1 MVERVEAVAQRVEE
15 LLAAA
20 EEEAMGRGRM
30 RMRQR
35 QREWW
40 QERQTTF
47 ALSTRIE
54 DLLRKQAHPRCMPRQ
69 GGGGEGA

>member
-1 MVERVEAVAQRVEE
+1 MVAALQGARAAAVEG
-15 LLAAA
+15 LLA
-20 EEEAMGRGRM
+20 EEEATGRGRM
-30 RMRQR
+30 RMRQW

-40 QERQTTF
+40 RERQTTF